1 MQRPEGRRAGLLATV
16 LLFAL
21 ARTGAA
27 EEAPFLHSAPITV
40 VQAAPFVQLT
50 LPASTYARTQ
60 GDALQ
65 DLRVVDARG
74 ERVPFA
80 LLAPRAGESQ
90 EVLQQR
96 PATLY
101 PLPRRPAAGQPW
113 ASPIEV
119 VVQGERISVRRP
131 GGGPAP
137 DAAIAAM
144 PGSAGWL
151 IDLGERGRDEPA
163 PRSLLMAWS
172 GPAEFSA
179 AYDLE
184 TSDDLRGWR
193 AGGSGQLMALTSAA
207 GPLRQPSVTLPADAG
222 RFVRLVWRDPAAAPA
237 VNGAMRVTPYPRR
250 VVLDAPTPWSV
261 AASAEP
267 VGKVARDALAP
278 RALHFDLGGS
288 VPLVQIELRWDAG
301 TRVAPVRVQGRNS
314 VDDPWRDV
322 VQGVFYR
329 LERGEAVGQS
339 PPLALDARLR
349 YLRFVPDERAAAL
362 PADQTKLVVQAQ
374 LARLVFATQGQ
385 APYALLAGAL
395 RARAG
400 ALPAETL
407 VPALDDERPRFG
419 RATLGDWTEVPE
431 AARQAAAAERVAR
444 LRPWLLW
451 AVLVAGV
458 LGLGVMVW
466 RLARARPGA
475 A

>member
-1 MQRPEGRRAGLLATV
+1 MRRAETTLLGLVATV
-16 LLFAL
+16 LLVVS
-21 ARTGAA
+21 ARPGAA
-27 EEAPFLHSAPITV
+27 AEALFRHSAPITV
-40 VQAAPFVQLT
+40 VQAAPFVLLN

-96 PATLY
+96 PAGLY
-101 PLPRRPAAGQPW
+101 PLPRAPAAGQPW
-113 ASPIEV
+113 TSPVEV
-119 VVQGERISVRRP
+119 VVQGDRISVRRP
-131 GGGPAP
+131 GGG
-137 DAAIAAM
+137 DAADTATVTAL

-151 IDLGERGRDEPA
+151 VDLGERGRDEPA
-163 PRSLLMAWS
+163 PRSLRMAWS

-184 TSDDLRGWR
+184 TSDNLRRWR
-193 AGGSGQLMALTSAA
+193 AGGSGQLMALASAA
-207 GPLRQPSVTLPADAG
+207 GPLTQPSVTLPPDAG
-222 RFVRLVWRDPAAAPA
+222 RFVRLVWRDPASAPA
-237 VNGAMRVTPYPRR
+237 VTGALRVTPYPRQ
-250 VVLDAPTPWSV
+250 VVLDAPTPWPV

-278 RALHFDLGGS
+278 RALHFDLGGV
-288 VPLVQIELRWDAG
+288 VPLVQIDLQWDAG

-314 VDDPWRDV
+314 VDEPWRDV

-329 LERGEAVGQS
+329 LERGDAVGRS
-339 PPLALDARLR
+339 PPLALEARLR

-374 LARLVFATQGQ
+374 LARLVFAAQGQ
-385 APYALLAGAL
+385 APYALQAGAP
-395 RARAG
+395 RSRAG
-400 ALPAETL
+400 ALPVDTL

-419 RATLGDWTEVPE
+419 RATLGDWAEVPE
-431 AARQAAAAERVAR
+431 AARQAAAAERLAR

-451 AVLVAGV
+451 GVLVAGV
-458 LGLGVMVW
+458 AGLGFMVW

-475 A
+475 